1 MTDFVKRF
9 IRKTFL
15 RGLSLFYLANNLVFI
30 DIEIQTTKNRMKVR
44 NLGRQADHSKD
55 GQMKP
60 DRGNSLA
67 CRKIQ
72 RRNIPR
78 NIYLCV
84 CS

>member
-1 MTDFVKRF
+1 
-9 IRKTFL
+9 
-15 RGLSLFYLANNLVFI
+15 
-30 DIEIQTTKNRMKVR
+30 MKVR
-44 NLGRQADHSKD
+44 NLGRQANHSKD

-78 NIYLCV
+78 NIYLGTV
-84 CS
+84 VKRIKLYNELIANVI

>member
-30 DIEIQTTKNRMKVR
+30 DIEIRTTENRMNFR
-44 NLGRQADHSKD
+44 NLGRQIDYSKD

-60 DRGNSLA
+60 NRGNGPA
-67 CRKIQ
+67 C
-72 RRNIPR
+72 
-78 NIYLCV
+78 
-84 CS
+84 